1 VWAVASPLPAR
12 RSSQPDDAGT
22 APRLT
27 KVRDVSEA
35 EIAAPPSFSRLDV
48 GIMIVLV
55 SMAGAGLIGLI
66 AVFDADSDIG
76 AAATGF
82 GIALLI
88 FETGATAA
96 CALACLVRGRL
107 EALSLGALVAAGLA
121 VDLFALAIWLEI
133 HSEAY
138 GKVTGVAFVLAL
150 FGLIIL
156 GLSLAV
162 HPRDAPAR
170 WLYLGAVG
178 ASLLAGVL
186 ATVLIVDADGNGV
199 GFYSSGP
206 VPIAPF
212 GNESVLRPL
221 GAALV
226 VLAALWF
233 AALAASRVS
242 RQTAD
247 GGS

>member
-1 VWAVASPLPAR
+1 
-12 RSSQPDDAGT
+12 
-22 APRLT
+22 
-27 KVRDVSEA
+27 VSEGEA
-35 EIAAPPSFSRLDV
+35 TTTQSFSRLDIGV
-48 GIMIVLV
+48 MIVLV
-55 SMAGAGLIGLI
+55 SMAAAGLIGLI
-66 AVFDADSDIG
+66 AVFDAHSDIG
-76 AAATGF
+76 AAGAGF
-82 GIALLI
+82 AIALLI

-121 VDLFALAIWLEI
+121 VNLFALAIWLEI

-138 GKVTGVAFVLAL
+138 GKVTGVAFVWAL
-150 FGLIIL
+150 FGLVIL

-162 HPRDAPAR
+162 QPRDALAR

-178 ASLLAGVL
+178 ASLLAGL
-186 ATVLIVDADGNGV
+186 FATVLVVDAGGNGV
-199 GFYSSGP
+199 VASAGP
-206 VPIAPF
+206 VPVGQF

-242 RQTAD
+242 RQPAD
-247 GGS
+247 SAS

>member
-1 VWAVASPLPAR
+1 
-12 RSSQPDDAGT
+12 
-22 APRLT
+22 
-27 KVRDVSEA
+27 VSEG
-35 EIAAPPSFSRLDV
+35 ETPIPRSFSRLDV

-55 SMAGAGLIGLI
+55 SMAVAGLIGLI

-76 AAATGF
+76 AAGTGF

-138 GKVTGVAFVLAL
+138 GKVTGVAFVWAL
-150 FGLIIL
+150 FGLVSL

-162 HPRDAPAR
+162 QPRDALAR
-170 WLYLGAVG
+170 WLYLGAIG
-178 ASLLAGVL
+178 ASLVAGL
-186 ATVLIVDADGNGV
+186 FATVLILDAGGNGLV
-199 GFYSSGP
+199 ASAGP
-206 VPIAPF
+206 VPVTQF

-226 VLAALWF
+226 LLAALWF
-233 AALAASRVS
+233 GALAASRVE
-242 RQTAD
+242 RDRA
-247 GGS
+247 

>member
-1 VWAVASPLPAR
+1 
-12 RSSQPDDAGT
+12 
-22 APRLT
+22 
-27 KVRDVSEA
+27 VSEG
-35 EIAAPPSFSRLDV
+35 ETTTPQSFSRLDV

-55 SMAGAGLIGLI
+55 SMAVAGLIGLI
-66 AVFDADSDIG
+66 AVFDAHSDIG
-76 AAATGF
+76 GAGIGF

-121 VDLFALAIWLEI
+121 VNLFALAIWLEI

-138 GKVTGVAFVLAL
+138 GKVTGVAFVWAL
-150 FGLIIL
+150 FGLVIL

-162 HPRDAPAR
+162 QPGEALAR

-178 ASLLAGVL
+178 ASLLAGML
-186 ATVLIVDADGNGV
+186 ATVLIVDAGGNGV
-199 GFYSSGP
+199 VASAGP
-206 VPIAPF
+206 VPVTQF

-233 AALAASRVS
+233 GALATSRVK
-242 RQTAD
+242 RDQA
-247 GGS
+247 